1 MSTGLCDYISWSN
14 ACVYNTILWL
24 MVWADPM
31 NDFILAEVQQNP
43 YLWSD
48 DVASF
53 LTLFHGFCS
62 ILGLMVWAD
71 LINDFIF
78 AYGQHYPY
86 FMVRWYCLILT
97 LFQGFSLYLVD
108 GLG

>member
-1 MSTGLCDYISWSN
+1 
-14 ACVYNTILWL
+14 

-31 NDFILAEVQQNP
+31 NDFILAEGQQNP
-43 YLWSD
+43 YSWSD

-53 LTLFHGFCS
+53 LTLFHGFS
-62 ILGLMVWAD
+62 VYLAKMVWAD

-97 LFQGFSLYLVD
+97 LFQEFSLYL
-108 GLG
+108 G